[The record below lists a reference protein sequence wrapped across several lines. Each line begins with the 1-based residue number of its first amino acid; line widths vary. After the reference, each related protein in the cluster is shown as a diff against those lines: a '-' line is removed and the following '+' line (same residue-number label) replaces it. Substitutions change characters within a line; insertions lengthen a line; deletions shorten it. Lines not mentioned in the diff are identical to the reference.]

1 MLSLELLGPI
11 RARRDEMVLAVP
23 AGKTRTLLA
32 LLLLEPGAAVS
43 RERMVGELWGDVTPP
58 SAAANLRNYLSKLRL
73 WLANSTH
80 DDDGGRL
87 LIQRRNGWQLALG
100 DVPVEVDVFA
110 FEKHLERARAAVR
123 AGDPHTASGRLR
135 RAVTLYRGAPMQDV
149 PQGRMLS
156 GRAGALTA
164 KWLGAVEEYV
174 AVLLELTQYEA
185 ARVVLHEFLAGQP
198 YRERAWGQL
207 MVACG
212 NSGDVQGALRA
223 YATAR
228 RGLVDGLGVEPSAE
242 LTNLYQQILRGE
254 PAVRLAASAA
264 SAPRRA
270 EPVCS

>member
-11 RARRDEMVLAVP
+11 RARSDDVLLAVP

-32 LLLLEPGAAVS
+32 LLLLQPGAGVD
-43 RERMVGELWGDVTPP
+43 RERMVGELWGDMTPP
-58 SAAANLRNYLSKLRL
+58 SAAANLRTYLSKLRL
-73 WLANSTH
+73 WLADSTH
-80 DDDGGRL
+80 DDGGQL
-87 LIQRRNGWQLALG
+87 LVQRRDGWQLAFR

-110 FEKHLERARAAVR
+110 FEKHLERARGAVR
-123 AGDPHTASGRLR
+123 AGDPHAASGHLR
-135 RAVTLYRGAPMQDV
+135 RAVALHRGAPMQDV
-149 PQGRMLS
+149 PQGRVLA

-164 KWLGAVEEYV
+164 KWLGAVEDHV
-174 AVLLELTQYEA
+174 AVLLELGQYET

-254 PAVRLAASAA
+254 PAVRLAAGAT
-264 SAPRRA
+264 SAPRRI
-270 EPVCS
+270 EPLCL